1 MRKHLRHLLFA
12 ALLGVAALPTTPAS
26 AQTRELSSRGQM
38 LDGIAAIVNE
48 GVVLKSELQ
57 LELEAI
63 TQRLE
68 AQGTQP
74 PPPNQLVPQVLER
87 LVIQEIQLQRAGRVG
102 IQISDETLN
111 QALANMAERNG
122 VSIAQLPAALASEG
136 IDYAT
141 YREDLRDQLAIE
153 QLRQRDVVS
162 RIAVTPRELDEY
174 LERQEGREVFNQEFK
189 LSQIL
194 IATSANASPE
204 DLAAAEARI
213 EELYRRASA
222 GEPFNEL
229 AVAFSDGQQALNG
242 GDLGWRRGDELPTLF
257 AEVVPGMQMGQVS
270 EPIRSGSGY
279 HLVRLDDRRGGDP
292 IMENQIRARHILI
305 TTNEVLDDETA
316 RQKLEEIRAQILA
329 GDDFAAVAK
338 VVSEDPGSAVEGGD
352 LGWSNPGVFVPEF
365 QAMAERLPIGE
376 LSEPFKTPFGWHIL
390 EVTDRRIQDTTED
403 VKRQRAVMAIR
414 NSKLGE
420 ESELWA
426 RRLRDE
432 AFVEYR
438 L

>member
-1 MRKHLRHLLFA
+1 MHVFFRPIALAVLTA
-12 ALLGVAALPTTPAS
+12 AVLVSATAH
-26 AQTRELSSRGQM
+26 AQTRELSSRGQL
-38 LDGIAAIVNE
+38 LDGIAAIVND

-63 TQRLE
+63 TERLR
-68 AQGTQP
+68 AQGTQLP
-74 PPPNQLVPQVLER
+74 PANQLVPQVLER
-87 LVIQEIQLQRAGRVG
+87 LVVKEIQLQRAERVG

-122 VSIAQLPAALASEG
+122 VSLAELPAALAREG
-136 IDYAT
+136 IDYPD
-141 YREDLRDQLAIE
+141 YREELRDQLAVE
-153 QLRQRDVVS
+153 QLRQRDVIG

-194 IATSANASPE
+194 IATSATASPD

-213 EELYRRASA
+213 NDVYQRASA
-222 GEPFNEL
+222 GENFAEL

-242 GDLGWRRGDELPTLF
+242 GELGWRRGDELPTLF
-257 AEVVPGMQMGQVS
+257 ADVVPGLQVGQVS
-270 EPIRSGSGY
+270 EPIRSGSGF
-279 HLVRLDDRRGGDP
+279 HLVRVDDRRGGDP
-292 IMENQIRARHILI
+292 IMEDQIRARHILV

-316 RQKLEEIRAQILA
+316 RQKLTEVRAQILA

-338 VVSEDPGSAVEGGD
+338 VLSEDPGSAVEGGD
-352 LGWSNPGVFVPEF
+352 LGWSSPQVYVPEF
-365 QAMAERLPIGE
+365 RAVAENLPIGE
-376 LSEPFKTPFGWHIL
+376 ISEPFKSPFGWHIL
-390 EVTDRRIQDTTED
+390 EVMDRRIQDTTED
-403 VKRQRAVMAIR
+403 VKRQRAIMAIR